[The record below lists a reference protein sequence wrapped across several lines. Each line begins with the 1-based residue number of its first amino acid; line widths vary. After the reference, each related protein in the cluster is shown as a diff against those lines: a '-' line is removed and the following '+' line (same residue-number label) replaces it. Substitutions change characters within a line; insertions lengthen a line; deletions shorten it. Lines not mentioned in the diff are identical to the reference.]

1 MGLQELMNKY
11 GHKPKM
17 ENWVKLKE
25 ADDKEY
31 TELSFRI
38 SPELREYLDIN
49 EDRELVELQAIPEE
63 LHSLAESVWATWERI
78 HSPEDLSEY

>member
-38 SPELREYLDIN
+38 SGLFLTGTIEILILR
-49 EDRELVELQAIPEE
+49 R
-63 LHSLAESVWATWERI
+63 
-78 HSPEDLSEY
+78 